1 MKPIEDLLGDNYGD
15 LFEDVDSQNVVWAM
29 KEMMDEVDRKLEDN
43 LSTWEKMMESED
55 FRRLPRKTRI
65 LIWELVKIKEND
77 SPKNQTAVADQYD
90 VSDARL
96 SQIKQKIDDLGF

>member
-1 MKPIEDLLGDNYGD
+1 MKPIDDILGEKHDD
-15 LFEDVDSQNVVWAM
+15 LFKDVDSQNVVWAVKKM
-29 KEMMDEVDRKLEDN
+29 LDEVDRKLENN
-43 LSTWEKMMESED
+43 LSTWDKMMENKD

-77 SPKNQTAVADQYD
+77 SPKNQTTVADQYD